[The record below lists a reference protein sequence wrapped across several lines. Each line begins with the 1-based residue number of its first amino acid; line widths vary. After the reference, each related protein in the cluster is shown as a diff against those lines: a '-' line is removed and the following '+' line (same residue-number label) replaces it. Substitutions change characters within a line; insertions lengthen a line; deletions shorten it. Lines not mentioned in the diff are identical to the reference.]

1 MSSANYTNTRHTF
14 VILKLPPS
22 VPALITHA
30 TGIVTRMTGNP
41 SFPNP
46 TPSLA
51 VLTAAIEN
59 LKVAEAAALARTKGA
74 VATRNDKRTA
84 LVLLLRQLRGHVQ
97 TVADAS
103 AENGAAVI
111 ASAGLAV
118 RKAPAHRA
126 RAFVAKPG
134 AVSGSAKLVATTAA
148 RRASYEWQYSTDG
161 GKTWQLAPVTLQA
174 KTVVTGLQPGS
185 SVTFRYRSVT
195 KTGEADWSQAITLVV
210 R

>member
-1 MSSANYTNTRHTF
+1 MTTTTKTNTRHSLVT
-14 VILKLPPS
+14 LKLPLS
-22 VPALITHA
+22 VPALITYA
-30 TGIVTRMTGNP
+30 KGIVTRITGNP

-51 VLTAAIEN
+51 VLTAAVDD
-59 LKVAEAAALARTKGA
+59 LQVAEAAALSRLKGA
-74 VATRNDKRTA
+74 VATRNDRRAA

-103 AENGAAVI
+103 AENGAAII

-118 RKAPAHRA
+118 RKIPARRA
-126 RAFVAKPG
+126 RAFTAKPG

-161 GKTWQLAPVTLQA
+161 GKTWVIAPSTLQA
-174 KTVVTGLQPGS
+174 RTTIAGFVPGS
-185 SVTFRYRSVT
+185 TVLFKSRPVTR
-195 KTGEADWSQAITLVV
+195 TGEGDWSQPVSLVIA
-210 R
+210 

>member
-1 MSSANYTNTRHTF
+1 MSSANNTNTRHSF

-118 RKAPAHRA
+118 RKTPAHRA

-161 GKTWQLAPVTLQA
+161 GKTWVIAPVTLQA
-174 KTVVTGLQPGS
+174 RTTIAGFAPGSTVVFKHRP
-185 SVTFRYRSVT
+185 VTR
-195 KTGEADWSQAITLVV
+195 TGEGDWSHPISLVIA
-210 R
+210 

>member
-1 MSSANYTNTRHTF
+1 MTTTTKANTRHSF
-14 VILKLPPS
+14 VTLKLPLS
-22 VPALITHA
+22 VSALITYA
-30 TGIVTRMTGNP
+30 RGIVTRMTANP

-51 VLTAAIEN
+51 VLTVAIDD
-59 LKVAEAAALARTKGA
+59 LQVAEAAALARTKGA

-118 RKAPAHRA
+118 RKTPAHRA
-126 RAFVAKPG
+126 HVFAAKPG

-161 GKTWQLAPVTLQA
+161 GKTWVIAPATLQA
-174 KTVVTGLQPGS
+174 KTTIAGFVPGS
-185 SVTFRYRSVT
+185 TVLFKSRPVTR
-195 KTGEADWSQAITLVV
+195 TGEGDWSQPISLVIA
-210 R
+210 